1 VKNEKKIEKHEIF
14 LQDTGKSP
22 SGKLQENYIS
32 VANVRR
38 YGIQSA

>member
-1 VKNEKKIEKHEIF
+1 VKNQKKIEKHEIF
-14 LQDTGKSP
+14 LSDFRKSV

-38 YGIQSA
+38 YGIQST